1 MSEQLRLILEIA
13 PINRIIIAII
23 IIFSSYHGTVT
34 LYSLV
39 LGWIRVAGGHL
50 ENEEVERRLTELYPN
65 YEIRNTLFDETFL
78 ALSLSFRA
86 RSRANS
92 FIAIFIIVL
101 GYGLIALIFDWIA
114 MIDAFVAV
122 NLSLSIYTIYKIAR
136 EQSW

>member
-39 LGWIRVAGGHL
+39 LGWIRVAGGYL

-92 FIAIFIIVL
+92 FIAIFTIVL